1 MITVEV
7 IHGKRNRPR
16 KKFRARTTLPST
28 SAIAMPVAILSAT
41 EPTVKTR
48 LLRIT
53 WWKASSSTR

>member
-7 IHGKRNRPR
+7 IHGSRNSPR
-16 KKFRARTTLPST
+16 KKFRPRITLLST
-28 SAIAMPVAILSAT
+28 SAMARPVTIFSAT

-53 WWKASSSTR
+53 